1 MIMFDELNDVRVIGL
16 ITVVGL
22 LGITLAGMSWEAKV
36 RKCSHQVLP
45 SVSGRKER

>member
-1 MIMFDELNDVRVIGL
+1 MFDELNDVRVIGL

-36 RKCSHQVLP
+36 GARSDQVLP
-45 SVSGRKER
+45 SVSRRKES